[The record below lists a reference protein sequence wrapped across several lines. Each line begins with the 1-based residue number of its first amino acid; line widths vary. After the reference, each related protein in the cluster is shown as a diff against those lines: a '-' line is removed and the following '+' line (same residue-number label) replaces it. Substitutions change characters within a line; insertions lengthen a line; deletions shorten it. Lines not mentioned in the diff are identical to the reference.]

1 MVRLLTGLHQGK
13 WLSAS
18 SRRVII
24 DAMERCRTGTRRI
37 PALLPAGV
45 TVAHKTGSLNNTSS
59 DVGILTAP
67 DGRSIA
73 VAIYVTGQG
82 SRANREAKI
91 ASIARAIYDGYA
103 QDYQRRQAR
112 SWTDARHAETGG

>member
-1 MVRLLTGLHQGK
+1 
-13 WLSAS
+13 
-18 SRRVII
+18 
-24 DAMERCRTGTRRI
+24 MENCRTGPRRI
-37 PALLPAGV
+37 PANLPSSV

-59 DVGILTAP
+59 DVGVITTP

-91 ASIARAIYDGYA
+91 ASIARAIYDGYTTGPA
-103 QDYQRRQAR
+103 TQ
-112 SWTDARHAETGG
+112 WVDARYDRAKD